1 MSLLHPKKSRSS
13 QSSLRN
19 NYPPFVN
26 KYRTINF
33 NTPQSKSLNGLNMFE
48 TIQLFNNLQDHNR
61 LWDKVYNL
69 HLNNKLS
76 SSQWSAFDNLCEYYH
91 RTVLGS
97 GPLTPSPEPTPRIVE
112 TTPYRM
118 PFGKFKDFPLRVIRD
133 KEENYWTW
141 LVYEC
146 DKTNWSERLK
156 NEVAEI
162 LRDGPH

>member
-26 KYRTINF
+26 KYRTIKF
-33 NTPQSKSLNGLNMFE
+33 ETPQSKSLNGLNMWE
-48 TIQLFNNLQDHNR
+48 TIQLFPNLKDHMR
-61 LWDKVYNL
+61 LWNKVYNL

-91 RTVLGS
+91 RVI
-97 GPLTPSPEPTPRIVE
+97 LTPEPSPRIVE
-112 TTPYRM
+112 TTPYRV
-118 PFGKFKDFPLRVIRD
+118 PFGKFKDFPLRVLRER
-133 KEENYWTW
+133 EENYWNW
-141 LVYEC
+141 LVYEA

-156 NEVAEI
+156 NEVAEF
-162 LRDGPH
+162 LRKEGSL

>member
-1 MSLLHPKKSRSS
+1 MSLLHPKKSSPNR
-13 QSSLRN
+13 
-19 NYPPFVN
+19 YPPFVN
-26 KYRTINF
+26 KYRTIKF
-33 NTPQSKSLNGLNMFE
+33 ETPQSKSLNGLNIWE
-48 TIQLFNNLQDHNR
+48 TIQLFPNLKDHMR
-61 LWDKVYNL
+61 LWNKVYNL
-69 HLNNKLS
+69 YTTNKIL

-97 GPLTPSPEPTPRIVE
+97 GPLTPSPEPTP
-112 TTPYRM
+112 YRM
-118 PFGKFKDFPLRVIRD
+118 PFGKFKDFPLRVLRER
-133 KEENYWTW
+133 EENYWHW